1 MRDRPSAAELLQIAR
16 ETLLR
21 ELLSQF
27 PETRRY
33 TALMVANAIAIAARE
48 TETRDADLQQAL
60 GQLAALY
67 GEAIA
72 AHAGEAAEAQLARLN
87 ARLAGDIR
95 AGVFDDDPKI
105 AALLLEDVCARLR
118 VSNPKYLKA
127 AGLGDE

>member
-1 MRDRPSAAELLQIAR
+1 MRDRPSGAELLQIAR

-21 ELLSQF
+21 ELLPQL
-27 PETRRY
+27 PEARRY

-48 TETRDADLQQAL
+48 AETRDADLQRAL
-60 GQLAALY
+60 IQLAALY
-67 GEAIA
+67 GEPIP

-95 AGVFDDDPKI
+95 TGAFDDNPRI
-105 AALLLEDVCARLR
+105 PALLLDEVCARLR

-127 AGLGDE
+127 AGLGDG